1 MASVQGTVYGHSDC
15 WGIPFDFYAGA
26 TGVVT
31 GSTFAMQTGSIL
43 FNAGATIAALTVT
56 LPLNPPDGARAEI
69 MTTGIITSLT
79 VNANT
84 NDVIVNGV
92 LTAVTGL
99 TPVASAGTGSATA
112 AVKYVYSL
120 NGAANGNNPRT
131 WTRVQ

>member
-31 GSTFAMQTGSIL
+31 GSTFAMQTGTIV

-69 MTTGIITSLT
+69 YSTNQITSLT

-84 NDVIVNGV
+84 NDVIVNGT
-92 LTAVTGL
+92 LGAVTEII
-99 TPVASAGTGSATA
+99 PVASGTAGSAA
-112 AVKYVYSL
+112 SMVKYMYSL

-131 WTRVQ
+131 WLRVQ